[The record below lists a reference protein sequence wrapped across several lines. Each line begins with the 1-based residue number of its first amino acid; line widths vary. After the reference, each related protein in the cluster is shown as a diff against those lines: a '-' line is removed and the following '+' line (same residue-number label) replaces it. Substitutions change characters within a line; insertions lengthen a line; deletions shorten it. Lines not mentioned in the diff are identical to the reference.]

1 MVILLRQSHQRFGK
15 ILECFSDTVRP
26 QRALFGQDCGA
37 GLLLPVSRSS
47 RLQWEL
53 CEQWHFIAEAVGQLF
68 GYACAATFAED
79 T

>member
-26 QRALFGQDCGA
+26 QRALFGQDCGPACFA
-37 GLLLPVSRSS
+37 GFAQF